1 MRPLGQT
8 FHAAPHIIVVKIFA
22 GRRFERKNLTAL
34 RINAGHHML
43 DRAVFSRRVH
53 RLEDE
58 QDGPTILGIKHVLKF
73 GEYFDAH
80 GQCFLGARLVFGGKL
95 QRVTRVEVLQAKIVI
110 RHAEGLGKF
119 ARRFNQS
126 FHLFV
131 VHEVT
136 FSFYF

>member
-1 MRPLGQT
+1 MP
-8 FHAAPHIIVVKIFA
+8 
-22 GRRFERKNLTAL
+22 
-34 RINAGHHML
+34 
-43 DRAVFSRRVH
+43 
-53 RLEDE
+53 
-58 QDGPTILGIKHVLKF
+58 
-73 GEYFDAH
+73 H
-80 GQCFLGARLVFGGKL
+80 GQCFLGARLVFGGL
-95 QRVTRVEVLQAKIVI
+95 QRVTRVEVLQTKIVI